1 MSKDTLHDCL
11 HDKVVWITGASR
23 GIGVALAREFAQYD
37 ARVVLSAPEAERD
50 ALHHTKSVCRL
61 PARHWVVPLDLAQ
74 PNTLHTAW
82 DTVRTQAGHVD
93 ILVHNAGLSHD
104 SLALETSTDVDR
116 YLMEVN
122 YFGAV
127 ALTKLVLPHM
137 IRHSPAGQLVVVSDL
152 PGLVAAPGHSAY
164 AATKH
169 ALTGFFET
177 LRAEVAD
184 LGIAVTM
191 VFPGRVDTDM
201 ERDAL
206 GKDGHP
212 HPHADRADDTDRGM
226 SAAALAAQVIPAVAA
241 RKPQLVVAGRE
252 KALLYLE
259 RLSSGLASGVLQRM
273 KERP

>member
-1 MSKDTLHDCL
+1 MGKDTLHDYL

-37 ARVVLSAPEAERD
+37 ARVILSAPASERD

-74 PNTLHTAW
+74 PETLHNAW
-82 DTVRTQAGHVD
+82 EAVRTQAGHVD
-93 ILVHNAGLSHD
+93 ILVHNAGISQH
-104 SLALETSTDVDR
+104 SAALDTTTDVDR

-122 YFGAV
+122 YFGTV

-137 IRHSPAGQLVVVSDL
+137 IRHSPAGQVVVVSDL
-152 PGLVAAPGHSAY
+152 LGLVAAPGHAAY

-169 ALTGFFET
+169 ALTGFFEA
-177 LRAEVAD
+177 LRAEVAE
-184 LGIAVTM
+184 LGIAVTL

-201 ERDAL
+201 DRDAL
-206 GKDGHP
+206 GKDGRP
-212 HPHADRADDTDRGM
+212 HPHADPAHDADRGM
-226 SAAALAAQVIPAVAA
+226 SAAALAAQVIPAIAA
-241 RKPQLVVAGRE
+241 RKPHLVVAGRG

-259 RLSSGLASGVLQRM
+259 RLTSGLASGVLQRT
-273 KERP
+273 KER